1 MKGKNDTKKITIVLS
16 TDLYNKVS
24 DFAEKQDRSMNKQLI
39 RMIEYFFQNHEQN
52 SDWQHD
58 T

>member
-52 SDWQHD
+52 SD
-58 T
+58 